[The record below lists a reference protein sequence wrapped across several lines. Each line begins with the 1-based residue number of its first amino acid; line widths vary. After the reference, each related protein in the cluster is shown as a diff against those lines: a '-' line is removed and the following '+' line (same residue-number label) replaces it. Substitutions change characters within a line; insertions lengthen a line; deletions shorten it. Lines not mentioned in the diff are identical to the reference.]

1 MYGAAGL
8 CEHVIT
14 SFLKHCTVDYDAGF
28 KQGAHVS
35 DRCNGGRRIK
45 KSKVARCRA
54 QAFNPRS
61 LHGYELEASLIYVV
75 SSGQPRLQVRSC
87 FKNKTNR
94 AQEKDQRPDLDQGHV
109 CAQKKS
115 PEILVQGDSL
125 PLLALIPFLALRE
138 HVPSTVL
145 VQVAGTSN
153 LVLWPKTHARCVIY
167 SVIKHIPRVSTG

>member
-1 MYGAAGL
+1 M
-8 CEHVIT
+8 
-14 SFLKHCTVDYDAGF
+14 
-28 KQGAHVS
+28 S

-61 LHGYELEASLIYVV
+61 LHGYELEVSLISIV

-115 PEILVQGDSL
+115 PEILVQGC
-125 PLLALIPFLALRE
+125 LALGTLFL
-138 HVPSTVL
+138 S
-145 VQVAGTSN
+145 
-153 LVLWPKTHARCVIY
+153 
-167 SVIKHIPRVSTG
+167 

>member
-14 SFLKHCTVDYDAGF
+14 SFLKHYTMDYDAGF
-28 KQGAHVS
+28 KQGARLGAHVS

-45 KSKVARCRA
+45 KSKVAWCRA

-61 LHGYELEASLIYVV
+61 LHGYELEASLIYIV

-87 FKNKTNR
+87 FKNKTDR

-109 CAQKKS
+109 CAQKS
-115 PEILVQGDSL
+115 RPEIPVQGC
-125 PLLALIPFLALRE
+125 LALGTLFL
-138 HVPSTVL
+138 S
-145 VQVAGTSN
+145 
-153 LVLWPKTHARCVIY
+153 
-167 SVIKHIPRVSTG
+167 